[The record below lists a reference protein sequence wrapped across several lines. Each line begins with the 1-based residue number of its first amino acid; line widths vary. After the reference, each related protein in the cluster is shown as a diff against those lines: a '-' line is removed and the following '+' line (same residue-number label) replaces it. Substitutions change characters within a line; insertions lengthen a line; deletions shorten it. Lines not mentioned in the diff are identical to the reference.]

1 MQKQIMYNMEVI
13 EGLFDHQMF
22 PTLIDF
28 DIIITIFIDY

>member
-1 MQKQIMYNMEVI
+1 MYNMEVI

-22 PTLIDF
+22 PTLIDLI